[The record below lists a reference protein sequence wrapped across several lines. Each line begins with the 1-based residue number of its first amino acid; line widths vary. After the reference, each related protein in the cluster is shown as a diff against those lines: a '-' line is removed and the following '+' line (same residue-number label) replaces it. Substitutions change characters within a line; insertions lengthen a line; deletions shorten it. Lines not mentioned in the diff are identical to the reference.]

1 MGPAPFFCSNHAI
14 IKHMATYAISD
25 IHGAYEEFQRLLDKI
40 RFQYDGS
47 DSLYLLGDYGDWG
60 AQSMETIL
68 EVKRMDEEYDFV
80 HCLMG
85 NHELM
90 FLSAIQYGI
99 EEDGNLT
106 DSARNWLEN
115 NRGWVT
121 WNAFETLSQGDQQEL
136 YEWLKQLPFSCD
148 IHVDGRCFMAAH
160 AYPFFEDMEYTAAQ
174 RQRHKMDAVWRR
186 LMLRENPFAAYTGA
200 KNYCQLICGHTI
212 TDYYY
217 GELERQDGR
226 LTGRQMLETLLP
238 AHNRIYRSDKFID
251 IDCGSKCFDWTEEE
265 NRASHAADRAQL
277 AAYCLETGEEFY
289 VARPRGPVGEMMLG
303 ESAPSL
309 EPPGM
314 EPPKREA
321 PGRLPPELPHPE
333 FRVPEHGILAA
344 GRIADWAQRRILEHS
359 GEEEL

>member
-1 MGPAPFFCSNHAI
+1 
-14 IKHMATYAISD
+14 MATYAISD

-40 RFQYDGS
+40 HFQYDGT

-60 AQSMETIL
+60 NQSMETIL
-68 EVKRMDEEYDFV
+68 AVKRMEEEYDFV

-99 EEDGNLT
+99 EENGKIT
-106 DSARNWLEN
+106 ESAWNWLEN
-115 NRGWVT
+115 NRGRVT
-121 WNAFETLSQGDQQEL
+121 WNAFVELPEEEQQSL
-136 YEWLKQLPFSCD
+136 YEWLKRLPFSCD
-148 IHVDGRCFMAAH
+148 ILVDGRLFMAAH
-160 AYPFFEDMEYTAAQ
+160 AYPFFEDMEYTSQQ

-186 LMLRENPFAAYTGA
+186 LMLRENPFAGYTGT
-200 KNYCQLICGHTI
+200 KPYCQLICGHTI

-217 GELERQDGR
+217 GEL
-226 LTGRQMLETLLP
+226 GRQGGKSVLAMLP
-238 AHNRIYRSDKFID
+238 AAHNRIYRAEKFVD

-265 NRASHAADRAQL
+265 NEVSRAADRAQL

-289 VARPRGPVGEMMLG
+289 VGRPRGLVGEMILG

-314 EPPKREA
+314 EA
-321 PGRLPPELPHPE
+321 PENLPPELPFPE
-333 FRVPEHGILAA
+333 LPVPEHGMGAA
-344 GRIADWAQRRILEHS
+344 KRLADWAERRILAHS